1 MPVSVGTNNYPTKEE
16 ILASPSSIGVG
27 DDDEYAHIYLAEM
40 LRDWR
45 VWEWKR
51 ADNTLAKFTALQHL
65 IDKIAIELGAIEP
78 HETIPLL
85 VGPDLVDRVVA
96 REDGTQYIELN
107 MNKLSII
114 TTLHELYHYLYGGS
128 ELEACRFS
136 VWLFREAFP
145 KAYARLVWD
154 GHMLVRPAT

>member
-1 MPVSVGTNNYPTKEE
+1 
-16 ILASPSSIGVG
+16 
-27 DDDEYAHIYLAEM
+27 M

-65 IDKIAIELGAIEP
+65 TDKIAIELGEIEP